1 MVSYAQNGE
10 DVVLARVFGDRADGY
25 YIDVGAFAP
34 DHGSVTK
41 HFYDRGW
48 HGINV
53 EPARAAFERLRTA
66 RPRDVNLNICISD
79 RAGLATFYESAETER
94 STLSAEVA
102 ADLRAAARTVEVRPL
117 ADVCAEYA
125 PDHIDF
131 LKVDVEGHEAEVIAG
146 ADWSRWRPVV
156 LVIEATEP
164 GTRVPSQARWEHRL
178 LEADYEFAL
187 FDGLNRFYVRAEDR
201 ALLPRLA
208 APANPLD
215 GFVPHRHQ
223 RALDEL
229 TAARREL
236 RRLRMKLHRRDRRIR
251 LLEARL
257 AGPYGLSGQA
267 TGVARAP
274 L

>member
-10 DVVLARVFGDRADGY
+10 DVVLARVFAGRAHGY

-48 HGINV
+48 SGINV
-53 EPARAAFERLRTA
+53 EPARGAFERLRAA
-66 RPRDVNLNICISD
+66 RPRDVNLNICLSD
-79 RAGLATFYESAETER
+79 RAGVATFYESAETER
-94 STLSAEVA
+94 STLSLEVA
-102 ADLRAAARTVEVRPL
+102 ADLDAAVRTVEVRPL

-131 LKVDVEGHEAEVIAG
+131 LKIDVEGHEAAVIAG
-146 ADWSRWRPVV
+146 ADWDRWRPVV
-156 LVIEATEP
+156 LVIEATVP
-164 GTRVPSQARWEHRL
+164 GTPVPSQARWEHRL

-208 APANPLD
+208 VPANSLD

-229 TAARREL
+229 NAARREL
-236 RRLRMKLHRRDRRIR
+236 RRLHGELRRREHRIR
-251 LLEARL
+251 LLESRL
-257 AGPYGLSGQA
+257 RGPCGVSGEA
-267 TGVARAP
+267 TGGC
-274 L
+274 